1 MGSYDGAETCELVGL
16 FLLSELQP
24 KYGNKIGLYRDDG
37 LAAFDESPRS
47 IELIKKDICK
57 TFSKHKLK
65 ITIDANKKSVDYLDI
80 NLDLVK
86 NTFKPYMKPNNT
98 PLYVH
103 NKSNHPP
110 NIIRNI
116 PAAINKRLSNISSD
130 ENIFE
135 QAKAPYQEALRK
147 SGYNYTLK
155 YSPTAENRRRRRRT
169 RNITWYNP
177 PYSSNVKN
185 NIGQRFLT
193 IIDKCFPK
201 SNPLSKIINRNT
213 VKLSYSCMP
222 NVGKIIAA
230 HNKTLLAEHRDK
242 EAEPAKECNCRQKNE
257 CPLDGKCLK
266 KNVIYQATVTTEDNR
281 QETYV
286 GLTENTF
293 KTRYTAHKSSFR
305 NVEKRNATALSQY
318 IWSLEDS
325 ATPHSIKWKIL
336 ASAMPYSPT
345 SKRCNLCIKEKLF
358 IMCKP
363 GTGTLNTRNELVS
376 TCRHR
381 RKFLLAMN

>member
-1 MGSYDGAETCELVGL
+1 MTAQKLANWSGYFCYRSYNQNTAT
-16 FLLSELQP
+16 
-24 KYGNKIGLYRDDG
+24 KIGLYRDDG
-37 LAAFDESPRS
+37 LAAFDESPRN

-57 TFSKHKLK
+57 TFAKHKLK

-147 SGYNYTLK
+147 SGYNYTLE

-242 EAEPAKECNCRQKNE
+242 EAEPAKECNCRQRNE
-257 CPLDGKCLK
+257 CP
-266 KNVIYQATVTTEDNR
+266 
-281 QETYV
+281 
-286 GLTENTF
+286 
-293 KTRYTAHKSSFR
+293 SM
-305 NVEKRNATALSQY
+305 
-318 IWSLEDS
+318 
-325 ATPHSIKWKIL
+325 
-336 ASAMPYSPT
+336 ASA
-345 SKRCNLCIKEKLF
+345 
-358 IMCKP
+358 
-363 GTGTLNTRNELVS
+363 
-376 TCRHR
+376 
-381 RKFLLAMN
+381 